1 MKINLDTQ
9 VKDLEGQVFTI
20 IQIKEK
26 RKMSEEVLSSFQKFV
41 MEVPEEYREE
51 ALEFAASFTVK
62 NKEEVEVTVRDVLK
76 IALRNIKDS
85 RGRLYDM
92 VGIVQKLAA
101 NKKTLWLGTEERQ
114 FLVKLLDE
122 TEDKVLNPV
131 AKAQVIGMLDPHK
144 DLK

>member
-1 MKINLDTQ
+1 MKINLETK

-26 RKMSEEVLSSFQKFV
+26 RNLSEEVLKSFQKFV
-41 MEVPEEYREE
+41 MEVPEEIREE

-62 NKEEVEVTVRDVLK
+62 HKEELEVTVKDVLK
-76 IALRNIKDS
+76 IVLRNIKDS
-85 RGRLYDM
+85 RGKLYDLIGL
-92 VGIVQKLAA
+92 VHKLSL
-101 NKKTLWLGTEERQ
+101 NKKTLWLDTEERK

-122 TEDKVLNPV
+122 TEDQVLNPI
-131 AKAQVIGMLDPHK
+131 AKAQVVRILDPHR